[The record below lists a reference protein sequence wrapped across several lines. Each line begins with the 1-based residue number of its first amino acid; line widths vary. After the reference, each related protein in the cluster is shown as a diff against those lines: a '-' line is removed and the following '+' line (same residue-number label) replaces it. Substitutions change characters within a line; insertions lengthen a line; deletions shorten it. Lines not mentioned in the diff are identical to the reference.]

1 MLLTVP
7 RSPGPTNQV
16 FTCARSVAER
26 QVRGGQEVL
35 KRCDTARAGQQQ
47 ALCNSYE
54 SWRVPCSCL
63 AENICEACC
72 CWRY

>member
-47 ALCNSYE
+47 ALCQFI
-54 SWRVPCSCL
+54 RVL
-63 AENICEACC
+63 ACAMQLLS
-72 CWRY
+72 RKYL